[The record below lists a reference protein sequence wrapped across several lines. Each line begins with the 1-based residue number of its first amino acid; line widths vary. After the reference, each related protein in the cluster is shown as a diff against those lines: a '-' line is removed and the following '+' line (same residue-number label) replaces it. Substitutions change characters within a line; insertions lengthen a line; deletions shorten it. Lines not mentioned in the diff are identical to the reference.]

1 MSRTIRATLLCLL
14 LFSLSPTRGQGI
26 LFQEFYWDTEAP
38 AGQSWWTYVEKQLP
52 ELASAG
58 VGSVWVPSPCKGGA
72 GRFDM
77 GYGPYDLY
85 DLGSKDQKGTTATR
99 FGTKDEFLRFVAAA
113 HRLGIK
119 VYADVVLNH
128 AMGADYGEPNPVM
141 AKLGWDDIPD
151 DGKVPPANRRPGETD
166 NLRSWTGFA
175 PKGADGQKGSGR
187 FPRSWRDFHPNE
199 TEPDRSPPYH
209 GKDFGEDFAFTP
221 SVRQSFTDW
230 SRWFAAQTGVDGY
243 RLDNVKGVEPDF
255 VAEFARATPDL
266 WMVGEFFDG
275 NAQSVTNYLHQAS
288 DAVHLFDFPLYFAL
302 RDMTFKPEAFDMR
315 DLLRRRLPNRAHAV
329 MFCGNHDVSR
339 GDPLVYHVPL
349 AYAVMLAMDGTPS
362 VYYSDFWRA
371 GAAQREELT
380 RLMQAHERLAIG
392 EEKVRAADKNG
403 LIIERRG
410 NLLAVFNSG
419 GDGKARTLTVPTS
432 FGPRVKLTD
441 YVGGGRAIQ
450 TDATGRATVTIAPY
464 GYAYY
469 APPGRMKP
477 RTVTPLPTTQT
488 WEFADDLDTG
498 RLTPSGQ
505 TVHVTLARGE
515 RLTAALTLDGS
526 ATGTIDI
533 SGPGV
538 AVRGGKQA
546 ALVCVR
552 PGVHAIHVRSEKT
565 TGGTLTLRFDPQE
578 KKKP

>member
-1 MSRTIRATLLCLL
+1 MSRTIWPTLLCLL
-14 LFSLSPTRGQGI
+14 IFSLSPTRGQGI
-26 LFQEFYWDTEAP
+26 LFQDFYWDTEAP
-38 AGQSWWTYVEKQLP
+38 AGQSWWTHLEAQLP
-52 ELASAG
+52 ELARAG

-128 AMGADYGEPNPVM
+128 AMGADLAESNPVM

-151 DGKVPPANRRPGETD
+151 DSKVPPANRPANVSD

-175 PKGADGQKGSGR
+175 PKGADGQPGSGR

-209 GKDFGEDFAFTP
+209 AKDFGEDFSFTP
-221 SVRQSFTDW
+221 SVRASFLAW
-230 SRWFAAQTGVDGY
+230 SRWFVAQTGVDGY
-243 RLDNVKGVEPDF
+243 RLDNVKGIEPNF
-255 VAEFARATPDL
+255 VAEFAHATPDL

-275 NAQSVTNYLHQAS
+275 NAQTVTGYLHQAS
-288 DAVHLFDFPLYFAL
+288 EPVNLFDFPLYFAL
-302 RDMTFKPEAFDMR
+302 RDMTFKPESFDMR
-315 DLLRRRLPNRAHAV
+315 DLLRRRLPGRAHAV
-329 MFCGNHDVSR
+329 TFCGNHDVSR

-371 GAAQREELT
+371 GTAQRETLT
-380 RLMQAHERLAIG
+380 RLMRAHDSLAVG
-392 EEKVRAADKNG
+392 EERVRAADKTM
-403 LIIERRG
+403 LAIERRG

-419 GDGKARTLTVPTS
+419 GDGKAHTLTVATS

-441 YVGGGRAIQ
+441 YVGGGRPIQ
-450 TDATGRATVTIAPY
+450 TDGAGRATVTIAPY

-469 APPGRMKP
+469 APPGRVK
-477 RTVTPLPTTQT
+477 TQKATPLPTIQT

-498 RLTPSGQ
+498 QLTPSGQ

-515 RLTAALTLDGS
+515 RLAATLTLDGS
-526 ATGTIDI
+526 AAGTIDI
-533 SGPGV
+533 SGPGA
-538 AVRGGKQA
+538 AVRGKKQA

-552 PGVHAIHVRSEKT
+552 PGVHTVHVRSET
-565 TGGTLTLRFDPQE
+565 TTHGTLTLRFGLRE
-578 KKKP
+578 KQP